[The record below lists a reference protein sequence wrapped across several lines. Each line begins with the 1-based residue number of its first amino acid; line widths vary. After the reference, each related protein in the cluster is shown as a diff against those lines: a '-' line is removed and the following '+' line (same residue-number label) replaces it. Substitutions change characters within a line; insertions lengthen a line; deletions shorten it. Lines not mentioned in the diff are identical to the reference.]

1 MKAFI
6 FVIFLF
12 GLFPLLTMCQNQTV
26 ETMHSYSY
34 SENIESVLSNK
45 CPYIGIRNC
54 KENLECEQIC
64 ENLYSQSKHQNMC
77 KKLSFELVTEFKSIV
92 NEVSLGA
99 VDMNLDILQC
109 LLDINEEPL
118 ITALESLSK
127 TESQNF
133 LLQIAKDAS
142 FSRLL
147 KKEDRNGDIL
157 NVLFEEVGYNSIKE
171 VLREPHVE
179 FNFLYQ
185 LGLKNKESA
194 FEYFDRYV
202 EDECSSCQNPI
213 RLYCQGFVK
222 WEEEVLKNF
231 LNQSKAFSENYS
243 EYVLEQNYA
252 YHLDSVED
260 QVGNFSDYCALR
272 ASTIYSKAS
281 CPEIEEDINRDYL
294 LGEIVLNEEN
304 IYTSSLFD
312 QNEKGISS
320 SHLDLLENSQIESE
334 TLEEETLSNLK
345 PLSLESLEGYTPSL
359 LQKENQIEDL
369 KETSQTILVQMV
381 FEEQKLLVWLNV
393 KNTNPYILYL
403 KQGSVTQK
411 FFLSPLDNENTS
423 FKKYEAFI
431 ENNTLN
437 SNETISV
444 YLAQAQEGECVFT
457 TVY

>member
-1 MKAFI
+1 MK
-6 FVIFLF
+6 
-12 GLFPLLTMCQNQTV
+12 
-26 ETMHSYSY
+26 
-34 SENIESVLSNK
+34 K
-45 CPYIGIRNC
+45 
-54 KENLECEQIC
+54 
-64 ENLYSQSKHQNMC
+64 
-77 KKLSFELVTEFKSIV
+77 
-92 NEVSLGA
+92 
-99 VDMNLDILQC
+99 
-109 LLDINEEPL
+109 
-118 ITALESLSK
+118 
-127 TESQNF
+127 
-133 LLQIAKDAS
+133 
-142 FSRLL
+142 
-147 KKEDRNGDIL
+147 
-157 NVLFEEVGYNSIKE
+157 
-171 VLREPHVE
+171 
-179 FNFLYQ
+179 
-185 LGLKNKESA
+185 
-194 FEYFDRYV
+194 
-202 EDECSSCQNPI
+202 
-213 RLYCQGFVK
+213 
-222 WEEEVLKNF
+222 
-231 LNQSKAFSENYS
+231 
-243 EYVLEQNYA
+243 
-252 YHLDSVED
+252 
-260 QVGNFSDYCALR
+260 
-272 ASTIYSKAS
+272 
-281 CPEIEEDINRDYL
+281 
-294 LGEIVLNEEN
+294 N

-320 SHLDLLENSQIESE
+320 SHLDLLENSQIDSE